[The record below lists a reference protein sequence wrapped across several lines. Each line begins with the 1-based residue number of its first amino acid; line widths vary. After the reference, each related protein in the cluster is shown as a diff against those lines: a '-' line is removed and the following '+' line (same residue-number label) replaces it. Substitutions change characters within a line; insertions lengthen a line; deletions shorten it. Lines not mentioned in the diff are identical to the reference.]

1 MSEDNIVKSDGYRQF
16 NLSRDKVLDSWNSDY
31 MKNIRLKMLAGDP
44 LVNCVKC
51 VDAESKGLT
60 SMRTTMDKEMWIEST
75 NTDGSVDH
83 KPSSLELHFGN
94 TCNLHCK
101 MCSQQFSHMIGKE
114 LLKMGQQD
122 PDFLRWVK
130 RESGVVNNWTGEL
143 DIKYDWYKNTKI
155 KKSIFEHVSNDVDN
169 LVVIGGEPTIIPEF
183 YELLE
188 YCHSKNTLNGKS
200 LVITT
205 NMTNTNKNLSTWLG
219 SLKNVMIHASIDGLN
234 ERNKY
239 IRYPCDWDSVLKSL
253 QFYKSII
260 SQHSSAHLSFAPAIQ
275 LLNIDQ
281 LAELCEFFID
291 NFVTERCSIAW
302 VSQVRYPVICDY
314 SILPI
319 DYRHKVAEI
328 LESKIETITHQ
339 HTCNKILSHA
349 NDLRN
354 EIYTDEQKISY
365 QKMFIRY
372 NDQQDKFRKTQSW
385 RSLLPDLEHSL
396 TKSTK

>member
-1 MSEDNIVKSDGYRQF
+1 
-16 NLSRDKVLDSWNSDY
+16 
-31 MKNIRLKMLAGDP
+31 
-44 LVNCVKC
+44 
-51 VDAESKGLT
+51 
-60 SMRTTMDKEMWIEST
+60 
-75 NTDGSVDH
+75 
-83 KPSSLELHFGN
+83 
-94 TCNLHCK
+94 
-101 MCSQQFSHMIGKE
+101 
-114 LLKMGQQD
+114 
-122 PDFLRWVK
+122 
-130 RESGVVNNWTGEL
+130 
-143 DIKYDWYKNTKI
+143 
-155 KKSIFEHVSNDVDN
+155 
-169 LVVIGGEPTIIPEF
+169 
-183 YELLE
+183 
-188 YCHSKNTLNGKS
+188 
-200 LVITT
+200 
-205 NMTNTNKNLSTWLG
+205 MTNTNKNLSTWLG
-219 SLKNVMIHASIDGLN
+219 SVKDVMIHASIDGLN

-260 SQHSSAHLSFAPAIQ
+260 SQHRSAHLSFAPAIQ

-291 NFVTERCSIAW
+291 NFVTERCCIAW